1 MPCGMPISIGEG
13 SARIISA
20 ESKKFKLNFI
30 FNFILSYLCSC
41 SQQSLT
47 IFFTKKKK
55 KNADRR
61 QIELIKL
68 GKANNY
74 TDSVIVIVHGKY

>member
-47 IFFTKKKK
+47 IFFTKKS
-55 KNADRR
+55 ADRR